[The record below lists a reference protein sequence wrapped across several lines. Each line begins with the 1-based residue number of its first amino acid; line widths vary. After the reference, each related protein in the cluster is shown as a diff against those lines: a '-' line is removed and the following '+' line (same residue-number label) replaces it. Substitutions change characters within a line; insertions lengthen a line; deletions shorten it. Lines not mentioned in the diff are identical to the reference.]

1 VADQDSRSDSDWDRR
16 ERNETPTERLDRNWA
31 DLLQELR
38 VAQTGV
44 QLLTGLLLTV
54 PFQQRF
60 GELTEFQR
68 ADYLAALALSVVAT
82 ALLIAP
88 VVTHRAL
95 FRLHAR
101 GPLVAAGQRLALAGL
116 SALGLSVT
124 GVVVLIF
131 DVVAGTTAAVAGGVG
146 TLVIFGLLWVALPLW
161 QRHRSED

>member
-1 VADQDSRSDSDWDRR
+1 
-16 ERNETPTERLDRNWA
+16 
-31 DLLQELR
+31 
-38 VAQTGV
+38 
-44 QLLTGLLLTV
+44 
-54 PFQQRF
+54 
-60 GELTEFQR
+60 
-68 ADYLAALALSVVAT
+68 
-82 ALLIAP
+82 